1 MRRQFFTAHAL
12 SDGLAEGQLVFD
24 LVTGDKDTFK
34 TVLRP
39 EGAKFRPAKPWLDA
53 HDDKSCKKVIGRMS
67 DEPLEQSADRLR
79 VLVNFDLECPEAAE
93 VYRKHKAGF
102 LEGCSVGFD
111 PISYHIEDVDGEETL
126 VYDEYWVLEGSSCAV
141 PSNPMALMQRSADQ
155 TESARLK
162 LDDALRAAKA
172 SMVTQTLIFSKERFK
187 TADAAKEWAK
197 DHGFKAPAVDET
209 ENSFRL
215 RQREPGEFVEGS
227 LRTISLT
234 DGVQAVQGH
243 LKSSRSAASP
253 LGQPNTPEVSA
264 PIAPEASA
272 SAAPVSSTRAIEAVE
287 PASTFAVREPAG
299 IHHPQTETQGK
310 KLPMKPEHRSLHRYM
325 IGSSLGRAADHME
338 AMGAFPAGHEHRA
351 YHRACAERAMDDAS
365 HMTRMVMEGI
375 EEGHDDAAAD
385 AEMIGSMIRAC
396 NVEGDEALAKRW
408 ETCQRSA
415 LAYASTTWR
424 EAGKQIGVS
433 SPDDLVTQ
441 IRAHEAVAAQHKKL
455 LAQHRSVE
463 QANVSAERAE
473 LVKGLV
479 GKGLVSP
486 ALEAEML
493 GLDPAD
499 PKRERRSKLGPWSPE
514 RIRRF
519 AMQVEGALP
528 EIVTRAAP
536 VVTTEGKV
544 APQSDFV
551 PGVPDVKLIPQVRSA
566 SDEALAAAIAGSAK
580 CLGIKPETITKHATQ
595 MGRK

>member
-1 MRRQFFTAHAL
+1 MRRQFFTAHAR

-24 LVTGDKDTFK
+24 LVTGDKDSFK

-39 EGAKFRPAKPWLDA
+39 EGAKFRPAKPWLDT

-79 VLVNFDLECPEAAE
+79 VLVNFDLESPEAAE

-162 LDDALRAAKA
+162 LDDALRAAKQA
-172 SMVTQTLIFSKERFK
+172 K
-187 TADAAKEWAK
+187 TS
-197 DHGFKAPAVDET
+197 GPP
-209 ENSFRL
+209 N
-215 RQREPGEFVEGS
+215 
-227 LRTISLT
+227 I
-234 DGVQAVQGH
+234 
-243 LKSSRSAASP
+243 
-253 LGQPNTPEVSA
+253 GQPETPEVPA
-264 PIAPEASA
+264 LVPIAPVLAPA
-272 SAAPVSSTRAIEAVE
+272 AAPVSETRAVVAVE
-287 PASTFAVREPAG
+287 PAETFAVREPSD

-310 KLPMKPEHRSLHRYM
+310 RLQMKPEHRSLHRYM
-325 IGSSLGRAADHME
+325 IGSSLGRAADHMD

-351 YHRACAERAMDDAS
+351 FHRACAERAMDDAS

-408 ETCQRSA
+408 ESCQRSA

-441 IRAHEAVAAQHKKL
+441 IRAHEAVAARHKKL

-463 QANVSAERAE
+463 QANVSAERFE

-479 GKGLVSP
+479 GKGLASP

-493 GLDPAD
+493 GFDPAD

-536 VVTTEGKV
+536 VVTTDGKV

-566 SDEALAAAIAGSAK
+566 GDEALAAAIAGSAK
-580 CLGIKPETITKHATQ
+580 YLGIKSETLTKHATQ

>member
-1 MRRQFFTAHAL
+1 MRRQFFTTHAL

-39 EGAKFRPAKPWLDA
+39 EGARFRPAKPWLDA
-53 HDDKSCKKVIGRMS
+53 HDDKSCKKVIGRMA

-79 VLVNFDLECPEAAE
+79 VLVNFDLESPEAAE

-111 PISYHIEDVDGEETL
+111 PIRWHIEVIDGEDTL
-126 VYDEYWVLEGSSCAV
+126 VYDEYDVLEGSSCAV

-155 TESARLK
+155 AESARLK
-162 LDDALRAAKA
+162 LDDALRAKRA
-172 SMVTQTLIFSKERFK
+172 
-187 TADAAKEWAK
+187 
-197 DHGFKAPAVDET
+197 
-209 ENSFRL
+209 
-215 RQREPGEFVEGS
+215 
-227 LRTISLT
+227 
-234 DGVQAVQGH
+234 
-243 LKSSRSAASP
+243 AAS
-253 LGQPNTPEVSA
+253 V
-264 PIAPEASA
+264 
-272 SAAPVSSTRAIEAVE
+272 AAVTARAAVPVE
-287 PASTFAVREPAG
+287 PASTFDVRD
-299 IHHPQTETQGK
+299 IHHPKAETQGK
-310 KLPMKPEHRSLHRYM
+310 TSQMKPEHRSLHRYM

-338 AMGAFPAGHEHRA
+338 AMAAFPSGHEHRA
-351 YHRACAERAMDDAS
+351 YHRGCAERAMDDAS
-365 HMTRMVMEGI
+365 HMTRMVMDSL

-396 NVEGDEALAKRW
+396 SVKDDEALAKRW
-408 ETCQRSA
+408 ETCQRAA
-415 LAYASTTWR
+415 LAFASTTWR
-424 EAGKQIGVS
+424 DAGRQIGVA
-433 SPDDLVTQ
+433 SPDDLITQ

-455 LAQHRSVE
+455 LAQHRSAE
-463 QANVSAERAE
+463 QANVSAERTE

-499 PKRERRSKLGPWSPE
+499 PKRERKSARGAWAPE

-536 VVTTEGKV
+536 LVTTDGKQM
-544 APQSDFV
+544 PQSDFV
-551 PGVPDVKLIPQVRSA
+551 PGVPDVRQIPQTRSA
-566 SDEALAAAIAGSAK
+566 SEDAIAAAIAGSAK
-580 CLGIKPETITKHATQ
+580 YLGIKPETIANHEAHA
-595 MGRK
+595 GRK

>member
-172 SMVTQTLIFSKERFK
+172 PMVTQTLIFSKERFK

-243 LKSSRSAASP
+243 LKSSRSAVSP
-253 LGQPNTPEVSA
+253 LGQPP
-264 PIAPEASA
+264 APEASA
-272 SAAPVSSTRAIEAVE
+272 SASVPAPAAAPVSETRAVVAVE
-287 PASTFAVREPAG
+287 PAETFAVREPSD

-310 KLPMKPEHRSLHRYM
+310 RSQMKPEHRSLHRYM
-325 IGSSLGRAADHME
+325 IGSSLGRAADHMD

-351 YHRACAERAMDDAS
+351 YHRGCAERAMDDAS

-408 ETCQRSA
+408 ESCQRSA

-441 IRAHEAVAAQHKKL
+441 IRAHETVAAQHKKL

-463 QANVSAERAE
+463 QANVLAERAE

-493 GLDPAD
+493 GFDPAD
-499 PKRERRSKLGPWSPE
+499 PKRERKSARGAWAPE

-551 PGVPDVKLIPQVRSA
+551 PGVPDAKLIPQVRSA
-566 SDEALAAAIAGSAK
+566 GDEALTAAIAGSAK
-580 CLGIKPETITKHATQ
+580 YLGIKPETLSKHATQ
-595 MGRK
+595 TGRK

>member
-172 SMVTQTLIFSKERFK
+172 SMVTQTL
-187 TADAAKEWAK
+187 T
-197 DHGFKAPAVDET
+197 
-209 ENSFRL
+209 
-215 RQREPGEFVEGS
+215 

-243 LKSSRSAASP
+243 LKSSRNAASS
-253 LGQPNTPEVSA
+253 LGQPNTPE
-264 PIAPEASA
+264 ASA
-272 SAAPVSSTRAIEAVE
+272 SASMPTVATALTPAAAAVSEKRAVVAVE
-287 PASTFAVREPAG
+287 PAETFAVREPSD

-310 KLPMKPEHRSLHRYM
+310 RSQMKPEHRSLHRYM
-325 IGSSLGRAADHME
+325 IGSSLGRAADHMD
-338 AMGAFPAGHEHRA
+338 AMGAFPTGHEHRA
-351 YHRACAERAMDDAS
+351 FHRACAERAMDDAS

-408 ETCQRSA
+408 ESCQRSA

-441 IRAHEAVAAQHKKL
+441 IRAHETVAAQHKKL

-463 QANVSAERAE
+463 QANVLAERTE

-479 GKGLVSP
+479 GKGLASP

-551 PGVPDVKLIPQVRSA
+551 PGVPDAKLIPQVRSA
-566 SDEALAAAIAGSAK
+566 GDEALTAAIAGSAK
-580 CLGIKPETITKHATQ
+580 YLGIKPETLSKHATQ
-595 MGRK
+595 TGRK